1 MENIPT
7 SINYNAKCKFQGNF
21 IIERLYC
28 IEKNMGILTCQYL
41 KSKQIS
47 GFFSISQ
54 KQKTPSPK
62 VSGVNV
68 WGMEPPLWLQMLEG
82 KLQEVYHGPATTCES
97 SFPRQ

>member
-21 IIERLYC
+21 IIEKLYC

-54 KQKTPSPK
+54 KQKTPSLK
-62 VSGVNV
+62 ESGVNV
-68 WGMEPPLWLQMLEG
+68 WGMEPPLMSQMPVG
-82 KLQEVYHGPATTCES
+82 KTIKAWHGPVITCER